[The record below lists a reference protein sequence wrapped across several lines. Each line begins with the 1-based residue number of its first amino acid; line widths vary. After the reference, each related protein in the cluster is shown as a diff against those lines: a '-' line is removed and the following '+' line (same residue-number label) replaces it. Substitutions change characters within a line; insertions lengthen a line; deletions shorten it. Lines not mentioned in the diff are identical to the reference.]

1 MATGTSNRINITALG
16 AAVALAAT
24 AALAGCSVQRPGAGA
39 DHSLD
44 AVERN
49 RAAMGI
55 PADTSYDS
63 AEHKRLTFGQQVDT
77 SYDAVER
84 LRAEGIGE

>member
-1 MATGTSNRINITALG
+1 MATGTTNRINITALG
-16 AAVALAAT
+16 TAVVLAAA

-55 PADTSYDS
+55 PADTSYAT
-63 AEHKRLTFGQQVDT
+63 AEHTRLTFGQQPDT

-84 LRAEGIGE
+84 LRVGGIGQ